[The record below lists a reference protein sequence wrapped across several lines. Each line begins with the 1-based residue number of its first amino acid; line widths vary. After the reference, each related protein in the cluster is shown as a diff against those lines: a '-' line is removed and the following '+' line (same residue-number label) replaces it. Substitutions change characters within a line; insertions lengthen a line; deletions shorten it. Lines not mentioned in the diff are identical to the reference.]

1 MENKTVENKILHMI
15 RRYNMVS
22 PGDTVT
28 VALSGGA
35 DSVALLYGLYLLKGK
50 LGIKVEAFHYNH
62 GIRGEESDR
71 DAAFCRSLCDMLD
84 IPLTIACGRVLPG
97 EKGLE
102 AAAREARYRE
112 LAACAGK
119 VATAHTANDNAETV
133 LMHMV
138 RGTGLKGLGGIAP
151 VRGNIIRPMLEVTRQ
166 EILEF
171 LQDNFLRH
179 VEDSSNASD
188 DFFRNR
194 LRHHVMPL
202 LYDENPR
209 LAENLSAMAM
219 RLRQDEEA
227 LESMTPEGDSL
238 SVAELRKL
246 HPALRY
252 RCLEQ
257 FLRRCGVKEPEADHI
272 ALTEKLVFSDKPSAR
287 ADLPGGIT
295 VARNYDCLERLKEEG
310 LLPVTPLPCPG
321 EVYLPELELK
331 VSCAVCTEPVLTTDA
346 FTVTAEGPIYLRS
359 RQNGDWIRL
368 AGGSKTLKKLFIDR
382 KIPAA
387 QRNRIPVVCD
397 DRGVL
402 GVWGIG
408 ANLNRVGTGVTISFI
423 HTPGNRNK

>member
-1 MENKTVENKILHMI
+1 MENKTVENKILRMI
-15 RRYNMVS
+15 RRYHMVS
-22 PGDTVT
+22 SGDTVT

-35 DSVALLYGLYLLKGK
+35 DSVALLYGLYLLKDK
-50 LGIKVEAFHYNH
+50 LGIKLEAFHYNH
-62 GIRGEESDR
+62 GIRGEEADR
-71 DAAFCRSLCDMLD
+71 DASFCRSACDMLD
-84 IPLTIACGRVLPG
+84 IPLTTACGQVRAG

-166 EILEF
+166 EVLEF
-171 LQDNFLRH
+171 LQENYLRH

-219 RLRQDEEA
+219 RLRLDEDA
-227 LESMTPEGDSL
+227 LTSVTPEGDRL
-238 SVAELRKL
+238 SVAALRAL

-287 ADLPGGIT
+287 ANLPGGILI
-295 VARNYDCLERLKEEG
+295 ARNYDSLERLNGEDT
-310 LLPVTPLPCPG
+310 LPTVELPCPG
-321 EVYLPELELK
+321 EVYLPELELT
-331 VSCAVCTEPVLTTDA
+331 VSCEPSSEEFLTTDS
-346 FTVTAEGPIYLRS
+346 FTVVPDGLIYLRS

-368 AGGSKTLKKLFIDR
+368 AGGSKTLKRLFIDR

-387 QRNRIPVVCD
+387 RRNRIPVICD
-397 DRGVL
+397 DKGVL

-408 ANLNRVGTGVTISFI
+408 ANLNRVGKGVRISFA
-423 HTPGNRNK
+423 HTPNDRNK